1 MIKFKI
7 KNKIDFN
14 KIQKKILCIIF
25 IFILSN
31 NFHAKTYFV
40 SNDGSNLNDG
50 TFNAPFKSLKSS
62 IEKLASKDTL
72 YIREGIYYLNQTIKI
87 KSNTHLL
94 AYKNENV
101 EIHGTEIKS
110 EWLKIST
117 NLWQSNQ
124 INKVLQL
131 FIENKPCFQ
140 AAYPNISENMSALI
154 NGVYAI
160 AYPTKEMF
168 INGLDKYK
176 NLIGARVTGLHG
188 NKVVSL
194 NGIIKN
200 HNGNKITIE
209 NNAFYWNDQY
219 KSAYLD
225 TGFAVVTGSKQ
236 FLDSEGEWFW
246 ENDNLIIYS
255 TKDPNNETIE
265 IRTNEYIFDLADQKN
280 IYINRIIFKGAN
292 LNVSN
297 SSNCII
303 SNCSFLYPT
312 TFFSFPDG
320 FERFQ
325 SLLDQNNNVYFD
337 PPEKWTG
344 KGLTISGSNNKVENC
359 YIAHSWGDGLTVW
372 GNNHTI
378 KNNVIYDCDWIAND
392 CAPLTIT
399 GSGHLVEYNTISQA
413 ARSILVHRKL
423 ENSIIRNNHLY
434 DAGLLCEDLGI
445 TYCYDTDGKNTE
457 IAYNYMHDNHVKQN
471 GAGLYLDNGN
481 SNFKVH
487 HNIIT
492 NSLVGININKTSKN
506 NLIYNNT
513 LYNNTYSM
521 GSWGPDGTELKN
533 VKTFNNLTNTNKK
546 AKWNYDAF
554 YGTEMDSNY
563 IYFEDNIFQDPQN
576 DNFQLRKYSYPID
589 KGITSEFTVDFNGS
603 LPDLGAL
610 ESGSIPWEYGS
621 SLTIPN
627 EKYYLPK
634 SPIHL
639 KIVTNTPEITL
650 FSWEYPFGMVDSFY
664 IERKLST
671 EDYRIIARIAVSNLT
686 FNDAFQASGEYRYQI
701 RAKNAYGISDPS
713 NTLELF
719 NPFSKTSVFL
729 DAENADQQKGT
740 KILGDGLIELDNKDW
755 IVFKQVDFGDTLLD
769 ACKIRYAVPC
779 SNAWQNIQVRMD
791 GFMGEILGEYITE
804 STGGW
809 DVFEE
814 NVFPIKPTS
823 GVHDVYVKFRGKYG
837 VGTIDWFELYN
848 SNGTVEKTIQKD
860 PKCPQPY
867 TTNSEIPVKLF
878 PNPGNELLRVSFENK
893 ELASATV
900 EIYNTIGHK
909 ISTQSFTELYPGEIE
924 LYVDSKALDLGL
936 KSAFYII
943 KVNIESEYHNQETIL
958 KYIRL

>member
-1 MIKFKI
+1 MKIITLIFIFFFVSINSIIQANTFYISVNGNDSNNGSLEFPFKNIEKAIIKMLESDTLCFRKGKYYI
-7 KNKIDFN
+7 SK
-14 KIQKKILCIIF
+14 KKIL
-25 IFILSN
+25 
-31 NFHAKTYFV
+31 
-40 SNDGSNLNDG
+40 
-50 TFNAPFKSLKSS
+50 
-62 IEKLASKDTL
+62 
-72 YIREGIYYLNQTIKI
+72 
-87 KSNTHLL
+87 KSNINII
-94 AYKNENV
+94 AFKDEKV
-101 EIHGTEIKS
+101 EIHGS
-110 EWLKIST
+110 EQVKTWIKISN
-117 NLWQSNQ
+117 NLWKSTQKDSV
-124 INKVLQL
+124 IQL
-131 FIENKPCFQ
+131 FINSKPYFQ
-140 AAYPNISENMSALI
+140 ASYPSISENMDAI
-154 NGVYAI
+154 NKGVFAI
-160 AYPTKEMF
+160 AYPTKE
-168 INGLDKYK
+168 IVVQGLNKFNNIVD
-176 NLIGARVTGLHG
+176 ARILGLHG
-188 NKVVSL
+188 KGLVSL
-194 NGIIKN
+194 NG
-200 HNGNKITIE
+200 KITTQNGDRIKIE
-209 NNAFYWNDQY
+209 NEAFYWLEPY
-219 KSAYLD
+219 IKEYLD
-225 TGFAVVTGSKQ
+225 TGKVFVVGSKQ
-236 FLDSEGEWFW
+236 FLDNDKEWYW
-246 ENDNLIIYS
+246 ENGELFIYS
-255 TKDPNNETIE
+255 ETDPNLDTIE
-265 IRTNEYIFDLADQKN
+265 TRTNNYLFDLTNQ
-280 IYINRIIFKGAN
+280 
-292 LNVSN
+292 
-297 SSNCII
+297 SNCTI
-303 SNCSFLYPT
+303 SGISFFASNINLTNATNCTLKNCSFLYVNS
-312 TFFSFPDG
+312 FFDFPDG
-320 FERFQ
+320 FERYKY
-325 SLLDQNNNVYFD
+325 LRDNNNEIYFD
-337 PPEKWTG
+337 IPDNWTG
-344 KGLTISGSNNKVENC
+344 KGITISGSNNKIENC

-378 KNNVIYDCDWIAND
+378 KNNIIHDCDWIAND

-471 GAGLYLDNGN
+471 GAGVYLDNGN
-481 SNFKVH
+481 ANFNVH

-492 NSLVGININKTSKN
+492 NSLVGININKTSEN
-506 NLIYNNT
+506 NQIYNNS
-513 LYNNTYSM
+513 LYNNTYSI
-521 GSWGPDGTELKN
+521 GSWGPDGTELRN

-546 AKWNYDAF
+546 AKWNYNAF

-563 IYFEDNIFQDPQN
+563 VYFEDNIFQDPQN

-589 KGITSEFTVDFNGS
+589 KGITSEFTKDFNGS
-603 LPDLGAL
+603 LPDLGAI

-621 SLTIPN
+621 SLIVPN
-627 EKYYLPK
+627 EKHYTPK
-634 SPIHL
+634 APIHL
-639 KIVTNTPEITL
+639 KIETNTPEVTL
-650 FSWEYPFGMVDSFY
+650 FSWEYPFEMVDSFY

-671 EDYRIIARIAVSNLT
+671 EDYRIITRIAATDLT

-740 KILGDGLIELDNKDW
+740 KIDGDALIELDNKDW

-779 SNAWQNIQVRMD
+779 SNAWQNIQVRME

-823 GVHDVYVKFRGKYG
+823 GIHDVYVKFRGKYG

-867 TTNSEIPVKLF
+867 ATNSEIPVKLF

-909 ISTQSFTELYPGEIE
+909 ISKQSFTELYPGEIE
-924 LYVDSKALDLGL
+924 LYVDSKELDIGL